1 MPEFPSEGSNVSN
14 TELTTKI
21 GLIVMTTGLFLTG
34 ILAAIILVGSIFYVS
49 DQGRQDAHIDQLSA
63 QSLANRD
70 PEHNRL

>member
-1 MPEFPSEGSNVSN
+1 MPEFPSKGSNVSN

-21 GLIVMTTGLFLTG
+21 GRIVMTPGLGLTG
-34 ILAAIILVGSIFYVS
+34 ILAVIILGGSIFYVS

-63 QSLANRD
+63 QSLANGD